1 MPTDY
6 DVVIIGAGIQGAG
19 IAQAAASCGYRTL
32 LLEKQAQ
39 AGMGTSCKSSKLIHG
54 GLRYLESAQFALVR
68 ESLQERKRLLRN
80 APQLVK
86 LIPFYIPVY
95 KNSTRPAWLIWLGLS
110 IYSLFSRKRFR
121 IIKRR
126 DWDALDGLQT
136 RHLRQVFQYYDAQ
149 TDDQQL
155 TQSVVE
161 SAAKLGARVE
171 YQADLLDSN
180 YTHHHQLHYRKQNQ
194 DCSIST
200 HYLINCS
207 GPWTMQTQQRI
218 QPLMP
223 LPQLDLVAGSHIIIR
238 RSLKQGAY
246 YLQASDQRAIFA
258 IPWKHNMTLIG
269 TTERYYTGEIE
280 QLQPEET
287 EIDYLLENYNRHFKP
302 AASRSDIVERFVG
315 LRVLQNVADSAFNA
329 SRDTIIITSNQHPG
343 QITVAGGKLT
353 TYRATAEQVVSSN
366 IKLPARS
373 RCNGRQS
380 RHEKLYPPGA
390 GENG

>member
-19 IAQAAASCGYRTL
+19 IAQAAAACGYRTL

-95 KNSTRPAWLIWLGLS
+95 KNSTRPAWLICLGLC
-110 IYSLFSRKRFR
+110 IYSLFSLKPFH

-126 DWDALDGLQT
+126 DWGSLDGLQT
-136 RHLRQVFQYYDAQ
+136 QHLRQVFQYYDAQ
-149 TDDQQL
+149 TDDQRL

-161 SAAKLGARVE
+161 SAIKLGARVE
-171 YQADLLDSN
+171 YQAELVDSN
-180 YTHHHQLHYRKQNQ
+180 YTGHHQLHYRKQDR

-207 GPWTMQTQQRI
+207 GPWAAQTQKNI
-218 QPLMP
+218 KPLMP
-223 LPQLDLVAGSHIIIR
+223 LPQLELVAGSHIIIR
-238 RSLKQGAY
+238 RPLEQGAY

-315 LRVLQNVADSAFNA
+315 LRVLQNAANSAFNA

-353 TYRATAEQVVSSN
+353 TYRATAEQVVSS

-373 RCNGRQS
+373 RCKGKQS
-380 RHEKLYPPGA
+380 RHERLYPPGA
-390 GENG
+390 GEDR